1 MTLIQTLV
9 LAFAALVALVTCF
22 SPGTLT
28 DAMARV
34 WRLATLEHGWLVQRV
49 NRSDPEKVFIAVKNN
64 YATASLVNGQA
75 VQWDFAVAAD
85 GLSVTRPSA
94 RATGA
99 GFTAAGI
106 VAETI
111 VSSGFGLI
119 QVYGQHAAV
128 RMREATGAAGNV
140 ESTPGRPMA
149 LNAAGSVFCLEGFA
163 TSSISVLVYPCAFM
177 LAATSSWTSSN
188 KAAFIKCL

>member
-1 MTLIQTLV
+1 MTSIQIVILALAAVLMTA
-9 LAFAALVALVTCF
+9 LAFRPDVVLSVT
-22 SPGTLT
+22 S
-28 DAMARV
+28 RV
-34 WRLATLEHGWLVQRV
+34 WHLATFEGGWFVQRV
-49 NRSDPEKVFIAVKNN
+49 NRSDPEKVFIAVKSN

-111 VSSGFGLI
+111 VSSGYGLI

-140 ESTPGRPMA
+140 ESTPGRPLA
-149 LNAAGSVFCLEGFA
+149 LPAAGGVFALEGFA
-163 TSSISVLVYPCAFM
+163 TSSISVLVWPCAFM

-188 KAAFIKCL
+188 KAAFIKAL